1 MSGLEVQPLELV
13 SGAQKADHAA
23 EVLGA
28 VARAV
33 AALGRLGTGRPDSAL
48 LAELVLQ
55 QLGAAVQALGAAAA
69 RDGQALRTA
78 GATYAAAELR
88 AGGSQACG

>member
-1 MSGLEVQPLELV
+1 MSGFAVQPLELV
-13 SGAQKADHAA
+13 SAAQKAEHAA
-23 EVLGA
+23 QVLAA

-33 AALGRLGTGRPDSAL
+33 DALGRLDTGRADSAL

-55 QLGAAVQALGAAAA
+55 QLGAGVQALAEAAG

-78 GATYAAAELR
+78 GATYAVAELR
-88 AGGSQACG
+88 AGGGRTCG